1 MNNFDIE
8 DLLYQKLKTG
18 QQNENNKQ
26 CKRDEISNIKDNRK
40 YKSSNHNEKKRKNKK
55 VSKLSLSDILGPS
68 ETEKSINHY
77 EQVNKIN
84 LSKHNSSNFS
94 EIDSQ
99 ISAIGEDIENDE
111 NRYVHLDTNSGI
123 KELPSTTTPYEYY
136 TGNENEII
144 SNLKSNFRSHDMI
157 YFVVDTNFFIDN
169 LDVIDFLN
177 KIEIYFSNRNRTF
190 LKICVVDTV
199 LSELDHLKQQRSRHL
214 GTTLDSDNSSNELK
228 MKAIKAN
235 RYIYDKVTT
244 TSTSSVTDNQT
255 FKIVSRA
262 NLKKEII
269 KHCKQ
274 LKIKYEFQDDYTDNN
289 DDKILDASLKLQ
301 ELLAYQHDS
310 NFDFEFH
317 KGNDTIKYSL
327 MPCTSLVVLTNDKN
341 FCIKLISSKLK
352 TVSLPYE
359 IDHHAKNLLID
370 AKVLILKCM
379 QQQIKALL
387 FNWQNMVIINLFEAF
402 LLDTNLNEKMLQSYD
417 YLINQYSDTSVDDL
431 NYLKETCNLFA
442 INNMS
447 SSGIDDLLDEAPDME
462 LIFRILNKSVIDF
475 QNASCQTINNL
486 GIYNINYDSVV
497 KLIDLLFF
505 SEADTLLDSFI
516 ENLIKLTKG
525 GYEKEKMATEINA
538 LVNFDGF
545 INNMNK
551 VGDCWKVYLSFL
563 SNSNDSRSIY
573 NFTFKLD
580 VMWGEIEDLLRDLL
594 GLSEVSIEDLDLQQ
608 AFIKHENL

>member
-1 MNNFDIE
+1 MNDIDID

-26 CKRDEISNIKDNRK
+26 YKRDEISNSKDNGK
-40 YKSSNHNEKKRKNKK
+40 YKSSNYKEKKRNNKK
-55 VSKLSLSDILGPS
+55 VNKLSLSDILGPS
-68 ETEKSINHY
+68 ESENSIKHY
-77 EQVNKIN
+77 EQVNKNN
-84 LSKHNSSNFS
+84 LSKQNSNNSL
-94 EIDSQ
+94 EIGSQ
-99 ISAIGEDIENDE
+99 ISAIGEDIENDDTH
-111 NRYVHLDTNSGI
+111 YVHLDTNSAS
-123 KELPSTTTPYEYY
+123 EEPPSTTIPYKYH
-136 TGNENEII
+136 TANENEEVI
-144 SNLKSNFRSHDMI
+144 SNLKSNFRAHDMI

-177 KIEIYFSNRNRTF
+177 KIEIYFSNRHRTF

-214 GTTLDSDNSSNELK
+214 GTTLDNDNSSNDLK
-228 MKAIKAN
+228 MRAVKAN

-244 TSTSSVTDNQT
+244 TSTSSITENQA

-274 LKIKYEFQDDYTDNN
+274 LKIKYDFQNDYTDNN
-289 DDKILDASLKLQ
+289 DDKILDASVKLQ
-301 ELLAYQHDS
+301 ELLAYQNDL
-310 NFDFEFH
+310 NFDFEFL

-327 MPCTSLVVLTNDKN
+327 MPSTSLVVLTNDKN
-341 FCIKLISSKLK
+341 FCIKLISSNLK
-352 TVSLPYE
+352 TVSLPHE

-370 AKVLILKCM
+370 AKILILKCM
-379 QQQIKALL
+379 QQQIKALVV
-387 FNWQNMVIINLFEAF
+387 NWQSMVIVNLFEAF
-402 LLDTNLNEKMLQSYD
+402 LQDTNLNEKILQSYD
-417 YLINQYSDTSVDDL
+417 YLINQYSEISVDDL
-431 NYLKETCNLFA
+431 NYMKETCNLFA
-442 INNMS
+442 INNVS

-486 GIYNINYDSVV
+486 GIYDINYDSVV

-516 ENLIKLTKG
+516 ENLIKFTKS
-525 GYEKEKMATEINA
+525 GYVKEKISSEINA
-538 LVNFDGF
+538 LLNFDGF
-545 INNMNK
+545 IYNMNK

-563 SNSNDSRSIY
+563 SNSNEFVSIY
-573 NFTFKLD
+573 NFKFKLD
-580 VMWGEIEDLLRDLL
+580 VMWGEMRDLLRDLL
-594 GLSEVSIEDLDLQQ
+594 ELSEVSIEDLDLQQ
-608 AFIKHENL
+608 AFIKH